1 MKKLNR
7 LNKLFLLL
15 ILPLFCISCLVDD
28 EDDGGLLGL
37 DNSPYI
43 VGFQST
49 STLESYFEDVGAVDI
64 DLLVNVLGGNGG
76 KPLPADIQVSYEV
89 DPSST
94 ATEGNEF
101 SLNGNSFIIPEGKTF
116 GILPVQINTGGL
128 DPNEPTTLVLKL
140 TTINNNSIV
149 SAINDTYTI
158 TFVGCQS
165 NQAGTY
171 TNPDLPSGAAGQ
183 ATITQTA
190 PNTYTVSAI
199 PYLGTGG
206 GINPVEFSF
215 TNVCGDINIT
225 GWAFSGANLIIGTG
239 SLDEATGD
247 ITFKYIVYDGTS
259 ISDGVLFD
267 FSSNANAS
275 TYTPL

>member
-1 MKKLNR
+1 MKQLNR

-15 ILPLFCISCLVDD
+15 ILPLFCVSCLVDD
-28 EDDGGLLGL
+28 EDTGGLQGIN
-37 DNSPYI
+37 NSPYI
-43 VGFQST
+43 VGFQSS
-49 STLESYFEDVGAVDI
+49 STLESYFEDLGAVDV
-64 DLLVNVLGGNGG
+64 DLQVNVLGGNAGIA
-76 KPLPADIQVSYEV
+76 LPSDIQVSYEV

-101 SLNGNSFIIPEGKTF
+101 SLNGNSFTIPAGTTF
-116 GILPVQINTGGL
+116 GVLPVQINTGGL
-128 DPNEPTTLVLKL
+128 DPDEPTTLVLKL
-140 TTINNNSIV
+140 TTTNNSSVV

-165 NQAGTY
+165 NHAGTY
-171 TNPDLPSGAAGQ
+171 TNPDVPSGAGGQ

-190 PNTYTVSAI
+190 PNTYTVSAL

-206 GINPVEFSF
+206 GVNPIEFGF

-225 GWAFSGANLIIGTG
+225 DWAFSGSNLIIGTG
-239 SLDEATGD
+239 AFDETTGA
-247 ITFKYIVYDGTS
+247 ITFRYTVYNGTS
-259 ISDGVLFD
+259 IADGIFFD
-267 FSSNANAS
+267 FSSDADAS